1 MAEIKHLDAFEYYY
15 SLGSART
22 YEQVAQKFS
31 KSVKTVQNW
40 GYSEKWQEEVK
51 LRDIEQLKENRRL
64 SLLGRRTKAK
74 EYKKIVEASIGQ
86 YVEKLKKGKIE
97 IKSVKDLETL
107 IKLQGYLDDFVL
119 NGEEKVLY
127 DSPAGVE
134 EQSAGAT
141 SNEIK
146 ITFNIDGGVSSED

>member
-1 MAEIKHLDAFEYYY
+1 MAEIKHIEAFEFYYAM
-15 SLGSART
+15 GSARS
-22 YEQVAQKFS
+22 YEKVAQEFN
-31 KSVKTVQNW
+31 KSLTTVGKW
-40 GYSEKWQEEVK
+40 GKSENWQEEVK

-64 SLLGRRTKAK
+64 SLLGRRNKAK

-86 YVEKLKKGKIE
+86 YVDKLKKGKIE

-127 DSPAGVE
+127 DSPVGVE

-146 ITFNIDGGVSSED
+146 ITFDIDGGVSSED